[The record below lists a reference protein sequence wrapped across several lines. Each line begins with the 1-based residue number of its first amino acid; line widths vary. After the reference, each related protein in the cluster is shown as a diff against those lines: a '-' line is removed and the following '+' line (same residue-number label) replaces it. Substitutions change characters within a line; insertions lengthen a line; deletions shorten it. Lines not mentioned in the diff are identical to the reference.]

1 MEDDARLNPEWKDTW
16 SQMYSKLPEDWEC
29 IYLGGVL
36 PPNREGF
43 KEVLEETRVPG
54 LCRIAPN
61 TFFGQTIASR
71 QFHFCAY
78 AYVLSRAGVKK
89 IIKSIEE
96 HKGIWT
102 SADHVLFNSL
112 NKEHVYVVNPLLARA
127 SQDDDPAYVNSD
139 FNDFSRI
146 DKFDSDLWNNDERFS
161 KEEITRLCK
170 QDTKIDIVETVNE
183 VYLVK
188 AMVKASAEPLVK
200 PSVNKNPH
208 FVSLDICSVT
218 SDTLYETKWLE
229 ELFRQEIKIEQV
241 TKNMDLTGFDN
252 LIILL
257 IRSKWDE
264 QLEWLDSI
272 GRTGKK
278 FKVIHLSDEFEKDP
292 VFFYESPNITDVLR
306 FYRRK
311 DVSNEKVLTIP
322 LGYHW
327 PCAKPIKPL
336 VDRKYLWSFC
346 GTDWNGRSEE
356 MKVLKDIQPRRLE
369 YYKEWNS
376 PSQLNEE
383 EYIEL
388 LSDTVFVPCP
398 RGNNL
403 ETFRLYEALEHGCI
417 PVFTELPAS
426 LEDSGIPFL
435 ATRNWDD
442 IKELIEH
449 LNKNKGQLLQYQTS
463 ILGGWS
469 SFKERLKKD
478 VSSWL
483 TLAV

>member
-1 MEDDARLNPEWKDTW
+1 
-16 SQMYSKLPEDWEC
+16 
-29 IYLGGVL
+29 
-36 PPNREGF
+36 
-43 KEVLEETRVPG
+43 VLEETRVPG

-102 SADHVLFNSL
+102 SADHILFNSL

-161 KEEITRLCK
+161 KEEITRNSK
-170 QDTKIDIVETVNE
+170 QDKKVDIVETVNE

-188 AMVKASAEPLVK
+188 PLVKAS
-200 PSVNKNPH
+200 VNKKPH
-208 FVSLDICSVT
+208 FVSLDVCSIT

-264 QLEWLDSI
+264 QLEWLDTIS
-272 GRTGKK
+272 RTG
-278 FKVIHLSDEFEKDP
+278 
-292 VFFYESPNITDVLR
+292 
-306 FYRRK
+306 
-311 DVSNEKVLTIP
+311 
-322 LGYHW
+322 
-327 PCAKPIKPL
+327 
-336 VDRKYLWSFC
+336 
-346 GTDWNGRSEE
+346 
-356 MKVLKDIQPRRLE
+356 
-369 YYKEWNS
+369 
-376 PSQLNEE
+376 
-383 EYIEL
+383 
-388 LSDTVFVPCP
+388 
-398 RGNNL
+398 
-403 ETFRLYEALEHGCI
+403 
-417 PVFTELPAS
+417 
-426 LEDSGIPFL
+426 
-435 ATRNWDD
+435 
-442 IKELIEH
+442 
-449 LNKNKGQLLQYQTS
+449 
-463 ILGGWS
+463 
-469 SFKERLKKD
+469 
-478 VSSWL
+478 
-483 TLAV
+483 